1 MAFIILLG
9 RGFDLRLSGLSDFN
23 ALETRMPVSA
33 ETNEDPVLVL
43 PHSIKLSL
51 WVGPQRSCKGNMGL
65 GIVVIDICITS
76 VLASSDTNV
85 TGELIE

>member
-1 MAFIILLG
+1 
-9 RGFDLRLSGLSDFN
+9 
-23 ALETRMPVSA
+23 MPVSA

-43 PHSIKLSL
+43 PHSIKLCL